1 MSRTDHVTAEGHTH
15 VVEYTLH
22 GTLRVYLVIV
32 DLKRDQMSNTM
43 SCARYRAS
51 FSTLLSLTLSPCVF
65 VFRRW
70 CRSSPVALRCPRS
83 SASSCRAAPYNWP
96 PQTLSRSASAG
107 GHRPRVAGRSG
118 DTHAP
123 VCPASV
129 SAIAA
134 CGTRG
139 TYIFT
144 TYPLLSTLVITALG
158 DWDRPAVAPSRT
170 HSAVRA
176 NARARCA
183 GQRVRDGFVC
193 AHSLCA
199 YIKLVQALV
208 CATHARNCACHLL
221 VRVNCRLLFLPLSCH
236 ILPAP
241 LSPPQG
247 REGSPSLCWRN
258 IREGR

>member
-123 VCPASV
+123 VCPATV

-134 CGTRG
+134 CAHATHL
-139 TYIFT
+139 
-144 TYPLLSTLVITALG
+144 YPFHVPAAEHSCDHGARRLG
-158 DWDRPAVAPSRT
+158 SSRCC
-170 HSAVRA
+170 SEQDAQR
-176 NARARCA
+176 NAGVCACA
-183 GQRVRDGFVC
+183 GQRV
-193 AHSLCA
+193 
-199 YIKLVQALV
+199 
-208 CATHARNCACHLL
+208 
-221 VRVNCRLLFLPLSCH
+221 
-236 ILPAP
+236 
-241 LSPPQG
+241 
-247 REGSPSLCWRN
+247 
-258 IREGR
+258 